1 MEYRIHL
8 TELPLAKIGRNEKK
22 NPNTPKKPTKNTMAI
37 EDDPD
42 KVQKW
47 CDSNTMEFN
56 NNMYRQ
62 RIILRNQMQKEE

>member
-1 MEYRIHL
+1 M
-8 TELPLAKIGRNEKK
+8 EKK
-22 NPNTPKKPTKNTMAI
+22 KPNTPKKPTKNTMAI